1 MATKFIFN
9 NKQVSIPGSYSKIE
23 SGIKNPPLDLE
34 FGNALSIDTGSGA
47 GFGGG
52 YFYKEFKK
60 VSVQN
65 KMKIV
70 SKDEVFIAVDEYQRF
85 MIVERETGN
94 YTVFEDSIGQKIFS
108 MYARNIWGQ
117 HNTPTQQ

>member
-1 MATKFIFN
+1 MEEKFKTIVN
-9 NKQVSIPGSYSKIE
+9 NVKLKLKSFFTHVYWVILLLV
-23 SGIKNPPLDLE
+23 GI
-34 FGNALSIDTGSGA
+34 GA

-70 SKDEVFIAVDEYQRF
+70 SKDKVFIAVDEYQRF
-85 MIVERETGN
+85 MIVEKETGN
-94 YTVFEDSIGQKIFS
+94 YTIFEDSIGQKVFS

-117 HNTPTQQ
+117 HNTPAQQ